1 MSAMAYDEELAERIR
16 AEVAGEQNL
25 TEMKMF
31 GGLAFL
37 IGGNMAVAAS
47 GQGGLMLR
55 CDPDET
61 EALLRSPARRSSR
74 CAARTCRAGCG
85 SRRRRRGRRRAAYVG
100 RARGGVRAVAA
111 AEEEALTPQ
120 PANGPAGA
128 EPATCWVGRTL
139 KGSSMVRGTGSG
151 PAGTGILV
159 VRPLE
164 VITAAGVISK
174 SVTSSSVIDG
184 VDGEGAVGG

>member
-1 MSAMAYDEELAERIR
+1 MAYDEDLAERIR
-16 AEVAGEQNL
+16 AEVAGEQGV

-37 IGGNMAVAAS
+37 IGGHMAVAAS

-55 CDPDET
+55 CDPDDT
-61 EALLRSPARRSSR
+61 EALLQEPGAQEFEMRGKGMRGWLRVER
-74 CAARTCRAGCG
+74 GG
-85 SRRRRRGRRRAAYVG
+85 RRGRRRAAHVG
-100 RARGGVRAVAA
+100 RARGVRAS
-111 AEEEALTPQ
+111 LPPKKTCSSTG
-120 PANGPAGA
+120 NGPAGA
-128 EPATCWVGRTL
+128 EPATCWVGRIL

-151 PAGTGILV
+151 PAGTGIFV

-164 VITAAGVISK
+164 VITAAVVISK

-184 VDGEGAVGG
+184 VDREGAIGG